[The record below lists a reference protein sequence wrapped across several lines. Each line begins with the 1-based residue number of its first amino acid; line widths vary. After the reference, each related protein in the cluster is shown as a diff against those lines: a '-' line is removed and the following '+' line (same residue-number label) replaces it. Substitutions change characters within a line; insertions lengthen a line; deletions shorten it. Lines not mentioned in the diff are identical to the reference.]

1 MSVAA
6 TAASEQ
12 LQKQQRQGSMIEVIA
27 DEKVVLEGPVLSAL
41 TYKPVSKSKKKSVEQ
56 SPNAVPSAVV
66 VTGTLFPPLRPV
78 QPSDHSST
86 LFNTRA
92 FQALNHP
99 DLNDPSLDFLAQ
111 PQTKSDAEPPREEQ
125 RRGTVRQKPQPG
137 SQRKKSSGRAAREA
151 ARRATNQTIVSVF
164 AALFL
169 GGLVATCK
177 STAASARRLR
187 STG

>member
-12 LQKQQRQGSMIEVIA
+12 LQKQQRRSSVIEVVA
-27 DEKVVLEGPVLSAL
+27 DENVVLEGPILPAL
-41 TYKPVSKSKKKSVEQ
+41 TYKPATKKRSV
-56 SPNAVPSAVV
+56 VPLATSAPPAAV

-78 QPSDHSST
+78 QTNDHSST

-92 FQALNHP
+92 FQALGHP
-99 DLNDPSLDFLAQ
+99 DLNDPSLDFRTEPKISA
-111 PQTKSDAEPPREEQ
+111 DATPIQEEPL
-125 RRGTVRQKPQPG
+125 RGTVRPKPQPG

-151 ARRATNQTIVSVF
+151 ARRATTQTIVSVF

-187 STG
+187 SIG